1 MLIAV
6 RWHVYK
12 HIPFRFRPRLPLP
25 AVVVLSPGFWEC
37 FLACEMPVILSAQAE
52 AKSRKSRDSFEGNQP
67 GMLPQTVTTVWRT
80 ELGTTLVNGFN
91 STTDASAYFPLL
103 GSYQSATNRGIRSQF
118 LSGMA
123 PFTRALARQNIPRSN
138 LPAIVRGGKCPV
150 APGIWPEMSASSC
163 AAPVR
168 RPDQPDLMGA
178 TPRPTRL
185 GHHVTRF
192 SLDQLPRRWNVV
204 RGDMSLVGPRPAVP
218 GGVEHYQRWQRR
230 RQPMRPGLTCPCAL
244 KGRDELGFE
253 ARTRKDVEYIDTRS
267 LALDWKILRLTIPR
281 VLSGGVRTDGNPAL
295 DHVAVTQDVQPFD
308 VRGSES
314 GVYEH
319 DGNLV
324 PPAAVP
330 A

>member
-52 AKSRKSRDSFEGNQP
+52 AKSRKSRYSFEGNQP

-244 KGRDELGFE
+244 EDRDELGFE

-281 VLSGGVRTDGNPAL
+281 VLSSGVRTDGNPAL
-295 DHVAVTQDVQPFD
+295 DHVAVTQDV
-308 VRGSES
+308 
-314 GVYEH
+314 
-319 DGNLV
+319 
-324 PPAAVP
+324 AAVRRTGLRKRSLRT
-330 A
+330 